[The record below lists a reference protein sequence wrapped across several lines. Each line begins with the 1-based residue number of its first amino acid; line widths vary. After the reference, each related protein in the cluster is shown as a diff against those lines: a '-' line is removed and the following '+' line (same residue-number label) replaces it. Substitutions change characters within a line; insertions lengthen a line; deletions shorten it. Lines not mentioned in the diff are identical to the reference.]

1 MRSASEV
8 KNTRGIDVGK
18 SQHWRK
24 RLCRRHFSIRGV
36 ITRKAN
42 ELFARS
48 RRHRGA
54 RCADSESQILATKK
68 FSCLTASRRI
78 FTRQYR
84 TCGRID
90 GHRFGP
96 RFSEQA
102 IDFAAMD
109 DRRASRAITRSGDDD
124 TTATILTR
132 SDAELGLEQVVDG
145 LRIGLAARRLH
156 DLADEPA
163 DELRLGFRLGYLV
176 RIGGDDVVHHLF
188 DRS

>member
-36 ITRKAN
+36 IARKAN

-48 RRHRGA
+48 RRPRGA

-78 FTRQYR
+78 FTRQSR

-90 GHRFGP
+90 GHRFGS

-109 DRRASRAITRSGDDD
+109 DRRASRAITRSDDD

-145 LRIGLAARRLH
+145 LRIGLAAGRLH

-163 DELRLGFRLGYLV
+163 DELRLGFRLRYLV
-176 RIGGDDVVHHLF
+176 RIGGNDVVHHLF
-188 DRS
+188 DRA